1 MADIKTM
8 TEEITTLSIDIEKAM
23 MDGDYNEVV
32 SVLKKIIENLQKISL
47 YQIGKRAAK

>member
-32 SVLKKIIENLQKISL
+32 SVLKKIIEKLEEVVNKVNE
-47 YQIGKRAAK
+47 